1 MPYPYDF
8 YAATVMEIP
17 GAASCFSGIRSEVT
31 GGGESEDDEEDTESK
46 IEVRPAEGIELRG
59 DEVGPHSCE
68 CSPRAPVKRLCRT
81 VYI

>member
-1 MPYPYDF
+1 MPYPYGF
-8 YAATVMEIP
+8 YAATVIEIP

-31 GGGESEDDEEDTESK
+31 YGDDEEDTESK
-46 IEVRPAEGIELRG
+46 IEVRPAEDIELGG